1 LDRKLAL
8 GRRAVHSHPGTN
20 ARARLGDQLLRNA
33 DVAMYRAKSHGKGRY
48 ELYEKAMHAAVLERL
63 ELKADLGDAIAKQQF
78 LLHYQPIVALDQERI
93 VGVEALLRW
102 QHSRKGIISPAQFIP
117 PAEDTGLIVPI
128 GRWVLFEACRQARSW
143 QSRRGDSSALF
154 VAVNLSAKQL
164 EYPNIVEEVQACL
177 TETGL
182 ASRDLTLEI
191 TESML
196 MSTPGV

>member
-1 LDRKLAL
+1 MK
-8 GRRAVHSHPGTN
+8 N
-20 ARARLGDQLLRNA
+20 ARGEWRWVEGSVSN
-33 DVAMYRAKSHGKGRY
+33 
-48 ELYEKAMHAAVLERL
+48 
-63 ELKADLGDAIAKQQF
+63 
-78 LLHYQPIVALDQERI
+78 LLHPSWGAPS
-93 VGVEALLRW
+93 A
-102 QHSRKGIISPAQFIP
+102 
-117 PAEDTGLIVPI
+117 IVPQ
-128 GRWVLFEACRQARSW
+128 LEACRQARSW

-177 TETGL
+177 TETEL